1 MIMIQAALCETRM
14 WQNIQ
19 SASQIESLDR
29 LVIRLNPALYNSM
42 GENLLHVEV
51 EGNQSLGSFTWSLI
65 YGLSNFREGKLG

>member
-1 MIMIQAALCETRM
+1 MEALFSGLLP
-14 WQNIQ
+14 Q

-51 EGNQSLGSFTWSLI
+51 EYNQSLGSFTWSLI